1 MFASQIENW
10 FVDPA
15 IMALDE
21 YGVPVQVGQ
30 RLQQVLKPEGNLD
43 AAIKQ
48 FQALDLDTLQ
58 LTPFERDLLKDA
70 RDHL

>member
-1 MFASQIENW
+1 
-10 FVDPA
+10 
-15 IMALDE
+15 
-21 YGVPVQVGQ
+21 
-30 RLQQVLKPEGNLD
+30 VLKPEGNLD

-48 FQALDLDTLQ
+48 FQALDLDKPQ